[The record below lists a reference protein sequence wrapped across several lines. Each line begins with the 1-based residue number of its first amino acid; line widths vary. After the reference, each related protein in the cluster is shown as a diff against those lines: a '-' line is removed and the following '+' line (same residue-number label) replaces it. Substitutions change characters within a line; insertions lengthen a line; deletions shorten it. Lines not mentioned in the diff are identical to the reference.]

1 MNKERFGKFIRAKR
15 TQSGSGRREFA
26 ASLEISEPFLKDIEG
41 GRSRPAVER
50 LFDWAKVLQVD
61 PKVLFEELEE
71 PFPLEETPPRFI
83 RLPFDFPLEAQ
94 KQVERFAKFLQY
106 EKEFD
111 QFLALNGYFASEE
124 ELQES
129 LDNFVRGVQE
139 AFSPSEDNKDGRKIH
154 IS

>member
-41 GRSRPAVER
+41 GRSRPAAER

-71 PFPLEETPPRFI
+71 PFPLEETPQDLSGCLSTI
-83 RLPFDFPLEAQ
+83 RWKLRSRSSGLPSS
-94 KQVERFAKFLQY
+94 Y
-106 EKEFD
+106 
-111 QFLALNGYFASEE
+111 ST
-124 ELQES
+124 
-129 LDNFVRGVQE
+129 
-139 AFSPSEDNKDGRKIH
+139 RK
-154 IS
+154 SSTSSWP